1 MNHLFRKRK
10 FINFKSTFTKLILSY
25 ILLSFIIL
33 IISTFTLYQGYKNQI
48 VEQSNNLYEKLL
60 NQANY
65 YTENTLNWS
74 YSFAY
79 QLYLDDTINKL
90 MYNSIADPANE
101 SAGIYKISKA
111 SSVVPLTQS
120 IYVYNNNLKK
130 FYSSSGM
137 SYPIDKFYDQN
148 IVSTLKQY
156 NGNPKLAFIPRK
168 FKISSSVS
176 DINILTIILTSTKIN
191 DVGLPE
197 GAIILNLN
205 ANEIGKYF
213 KDISNENNN
222 LFAINNKGV
231 IILNSN
237 TGTFGQNISN
247 NDYIKKILSSNSSQG
262 HFVMNIDGKTS
273 IVNYMTSEKT
283 DLKYILI
290 TPYKL
295 LLESLN
301 KMIKLLIIMFIF
313 IFIIGIPFY
322 YIFSKEIYYPIDK
335 IIKYVKKNLS
345 TNDPVEK
352 NENKNELDY
361 LSSAINQIL
370 NTSISL
376 KNLSK
381 YDSLFIKQKIM
392 KDLISNSLNNIKDIE
407 NVLSELNI
415 GLQPNNLIVFV
426 LRFDLF
432 KSLNSKYSKED
443 LKLFL
448 YALENIAS
456 EITNTKYNCDAIN
469 METDHISIILNI
481 GDESFSQAVAS
492 IIELIE
498 QIQTFIFSS
507 LNFSVSAGIGNFA
520 AGLSDLPKSYRLA
533 YEYTNYRIKYGPNSI
548 LYYDKVMTSIKES
561 CKYPEEK
568 EKLLFND
575 IRSGKIEDIEEHL
588 LSILQELINYRY
600 KDMLLYITELAL
612 NSEKLLNSLRK
623 LSHEDIVTNFDFLR
637 EDLDEF
643 ESISEVKE
651 WLMESYNTTLLQLRK
666 NKDHKKEKLVNK
678 VISYVELNYENPNLS
693 PEYLADYVNL
703 SSNYLRTIF
712 KEIENN
718 SLSNYINKYRFEK
731 SKYLLKHTTLSV
743 SEISSK
749 IGFSNSNYFYTSF
762 KKNFGVSP
770 TEWRKIVEDTDNN

>member
-1 MNHLFRKRK
+1 MNPLRKRK

-79 QLYLDDTINKL
+79 QLYLDDNINKL

-137 SYPIDKFYDQN
+137 SYPIDKFYDRN
-148 IVSTLKQY
+148 IITTLKQY

-168 FKISSSVS
+168 LKISSSAS

-213 KDISNENNN
+213 KDISNENND

-247 NDYIKKILSSNSSQG
+247 NDYIKKILSSKSSQG
-262 HFVMNIDGKTS
+262 NFVMNIDGKTS
-273 IVNYMTSEKT
+273 IVNYITSEKT

-301 KMIKLLIIMFIF
+301 KMIKLLIVMFIL

-352 NENKNELDY
+352 NESKNELDY

-426 LRFDLF
+426 LRIDLL

-498 QIQTFIFSS
+498 QIQNFIFSS
-507 LNFSVSAGIGNFA
+507 LNFSVTAGIGNFA
-520 AGLSDLPKSYRLA
+520 SGLSDLPKSYKLA

-561 CKYPEEK
+561 YKYPEEK

-600 KDMLLYITELAL
+600 KDMLLYIMELAL

-678 VISYVELNYENPNLS
+678 IISYVELNYENPNLS
-693 PEYLADYVNL
+693 PEYLADYVKL

-743 SEISSK
+743 NEISSK